1 MGRETRAKGKID
13 SIDFSLSRDIIQYKL
28 DPFLPSSLSSSLSF
42 FLSFFRVQLVFL
54 KEITAERDR
63 GHALEEGS
71 ASSSWRRAAGRRR
84 EGRGKGR
91 RRGEEKE
98 RAKERIERWELLDVT
113 NKEEVSR
120 RATILP
126 QYSSD
131 KRGDIVRPRLSS
143 LSRLLAFSSPLSSLL
158 QLGHRVVRFST
169 NSLLPFFLSRRH
181 PLLSS
186 REYENVSSK

>member
-28 DPFLPSSLSSSLSF
+28 DPFLPSSLSSFLSF
-42 FLSFFRVQLVFL
+42 FLSFFLSSTIGFFKRDNRGTRSRTRTRGGVRLFFVAARGRATTGR
-54 KEITAERDR
+54 KRERT
-63 GHALEEGS
+63 EE
-71 ASSSWRRAAGRRR
+71 R
-84 EGRGKGR
+84 
-91 RRGEEKE
+91 EEKE

-143 LSRLLAFSSPLSSLL
+143 LSRLLAFSSPPLLPPATGSPSRPLFHQFSPSFFLVSSSSSL
-158 QLGHRVVRFST
+158 V
-169 NSLLPFFLSRRH
+169 LSR
-181 PLLSS
+181 
-186 REYENVSSK
+186 V